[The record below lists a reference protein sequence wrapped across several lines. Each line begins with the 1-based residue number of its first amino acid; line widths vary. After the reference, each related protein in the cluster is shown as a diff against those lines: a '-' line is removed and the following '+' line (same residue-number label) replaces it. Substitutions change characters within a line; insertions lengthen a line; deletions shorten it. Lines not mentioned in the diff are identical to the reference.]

1 MEDPAYLAEY
11 PLELLRNCIRYF
23 LCDDEYS
30 PRKESFQWLYSLDWT
45 LMLAQQDLHGLP
57 LLNDTRRFVQ
67 HSQAMILAPPRH
79 PNEWMLMGEL
89 AAAAA
94 FIKDWDHIEWIKLR
108 LEMLRALK
116 THQKVIDLNACD

>member
-67 HSQAMILAPPRH
+67 HSPG
-79 PNEWMLMGEL
+79 N
-89 AAAAA
+89 
-94 FIKDWDHIEWIKLR
+94 DT
-108 LEMLRALK
+108 RASK
-116 THQKVIDLNACD
+116 TPQRVDADG